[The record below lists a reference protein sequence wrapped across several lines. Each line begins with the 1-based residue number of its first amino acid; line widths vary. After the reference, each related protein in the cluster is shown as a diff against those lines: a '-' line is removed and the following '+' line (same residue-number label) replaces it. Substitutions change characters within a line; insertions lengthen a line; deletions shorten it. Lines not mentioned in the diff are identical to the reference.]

1 MAKINEVGVAAG
13 YYGCGGLGAGGGG
26 GGTGCS
32 CGGTGCGGGGS
43 GGGYLYVEFFGY
55 ALFKLYGDGLICNHP
70 LAGLNCIGSA
80 LFEDLQTVLG
90 FANKGTQR
98 YGYRESNHTG
108 AGNAHSHS
116 ILKDIGAKMRLY
128 AMGLAAKYLCS
139 FGNAERNRYGFCTT
153 YCRNYLLLDE
163 CYY

>member
-13 YYGCGGLGAGGGG
+13 YYGCGALGAGGGG
-26 GGTGCS
+26 GGAGCS
-32 CGGTGCGGGGS
+32 GGGTE
-43 GGGYLYVEFFGY
+43 GGYLYVEFFGY
-55 ALFKLYGDGLICNHP
+55 VLFKLYGDGLICNHP

>member
-13 YYGCGGLGAGGGG
+13 YYGCGGLGAGGGAGSG
-26 GGTGCS
+26 GGT
-32 CGGTGCGGGGS
+32 GGGS

-80 LFEDLQTVLG
+80 LFEDLQTILG
-90 FANKGTQR
+90 FANKGTQC
-98 YGYRESNHTG
+98 YGYRESYHTG